1 MNILLTIQTL
11 QNVIKTSLLSEDLKL
26 SMLQKLNTIE
36 HRWKDRNL
44 YVGIVGEFSS
54 GKSTLIN
61 SLIGQDYFVTNSL
74 QGTTTVVTSI
84 RYGSS
89 INLELRYKN
98 GDIKSYSK
106 NKLSLIEKYLPE
118 HYSNL
123 SIGDKIRIKAGD
135 FLGMNGKDDFML
147 KIFDTITTSNEIS
160 KEMDEVVV
168 FYPSDFLKNG
178 IILIDTPG
186 TDSLIPM
193 HTEITKSALM
203 NKCNLALVIIPSN
216 SPVSMTLSDFI
227 SENLEHC
234 IDYCHF
240 LLTKIEL
247 VRKESE
253 RNELLNGMAIRLQYS
268 LDIDNPHI
276 IPAPTLLSLEERHII
291 EPSEK
296 LGHLSIEQRTT
307 LINNYNKD
315 VIQLFQHL
323 NEKKELAIQKT
334 IVKLLADFSEEL
346 ANSLKNIL
354 KEKKSLLKDKQANRT
369 VPLETLLKEFD
380 RTDLSTIHE
389 IVLDRI
395 LSQFIS
401 SRSNFEREIN
411 ALIINANSKD
421 DIQGVMD
428 LENVCAKGQVYYKG
442 CFEYMVSQTNW
453 LMQYFVNA
461 ASKFGLR
468 FKQLYGIESIEF
480 IPKVDPNSITIRNYN
495 NSFST
500 SSLSTFP
507 LKRMFI
513 KKESIRSEMKNA
525 VKNYLEYKFE
535 KLYDQ
540 YSSKII
546 KINDKLIQNIDKLL
560 KQYLKKFEKVINAR
574 ITNEYKNEAVI
585 SSQIELIEQ
594 HLIKISSITN
604 YKS

>member
-1 MNILLTIQTL
+1 M
-11 QNVIKTSLLSEDLKL
+11 K
-26 SMLQKLNTIE
+26 
-36 HRWKDRNL
+36 
-44 YVGIVGEFSS
+44 
-54 GKSTLIN
+54 
-61 SLIGQDYFVTNSL
+61 
-74 QGTTTVVTSI
+74 
-84 RYGSS
+84 
-89 INLELRYKN
+89 
-98 GDIKSYSK
+98 
-106 NKLSLIEKYLPE
+106 
-118 HYSNL
+118 
-123 SIGDKIRIKAGD
+123 
-135 FLGMNGKDDFML
+135 
-147 KIFDTITTSNEIS
+147 
-160 KEMDEVVV
+160 
-168 FYPSDFLKNG
+168 
-178 IILIDTPG
+178 
-186 TDSLIPM
+186 
-193 HTEITKSALM
+193 
-203 NKCNLALVIIPSN
+203 
-216 SPVSMTLSDFI
+216 
-227 SENLEHC
+227 
-234 IDYCHF
+234 
-240 LLTKIEL
+240 
-247 VRKESE
+247 
-253 RNELLNGMAIRLQYS
+253 
-268 LDIDNPHI
+268 
-276 IPAPTLLSLEERHII
+276 
-291 EPSEK
+291 
-296 LGHLSIEQRTT
+296 
-307 LINNYNKD
+307 
-315 VIQLFQHL
+315 
-323 NEKKELAIQKT
+323 KKELAIQKT